1 MIIKDIDLKD
11 IKELTNLY
19 KDNYNPN
26 ISKFTH
32 IYAYYKDEFISF
44 IVFDIIYERCEI
56 IDVFTRKD
64 KRNNKLASTLI
75 NEIINDYNIIN
86 ITLEVKIDNI
96 SAIKLYESLGF
107 KKVSIRKGYYNGV
120 DGLLMVKEVR

>member
-26 ISKFTH
+26 ISEFTH

-56 IDVFTRKD
+56 IDIFTRKD

-107 KKVSIRKGYYNGV
+107 KKASIRKGYYNGV

>member
-26 ISKFTH
+26 ISEFTH

-56 IDVFTRKD
+56 IDIFTRKD

-86 ITLEVKIDNI
+86 K
-96 SAIKLYESLGF
+96 SF
-107 KKVSIRKGYYNGV
+107 
-120 DGLLMVKEVR
+120 

>member
-26 ISKFTH
+26 ISEFTH

-56 IDVFTRKD
+56 IDIFTRKD

-107 KKVSIRKGYYNGV
+107 KKVSIRKGYYNGI